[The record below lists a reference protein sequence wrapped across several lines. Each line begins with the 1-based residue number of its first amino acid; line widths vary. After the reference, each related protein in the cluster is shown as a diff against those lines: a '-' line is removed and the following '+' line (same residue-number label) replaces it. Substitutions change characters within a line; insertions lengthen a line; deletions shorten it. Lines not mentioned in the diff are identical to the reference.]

1 MTFAFTSKLLVT
13 FVLALDGGDM
23 LVGENDDVSCPHSH
37 DGDDN
42 ENDCG
47 DDDEAGEDFH
57 DSSLRSWLSYW

>member
-1 MTFAFTSKLLVT
+1 MTLTFTSKFLVA

-23 LVGENDDVSCPHSH
+23 LVGEHNDVSCPQSH

-42 ENDCG
+42 ENDGG
-47 DDDEAGEDFH
+47 DDGETCKYFH